1 MMTGKDRLRKALAH
15 QEPDRVPVGEMGID
29 SPIIEDLLGHSTY
42 YRAQGKERQAIWA
55 GERDKVVTSQKK
67 DLVELVR
74 LLEWDLAPVWITY
87 SASADNQPL
96 KFISADHLKWQDK
109 FGNIW
114 QAPDAEADALCIET
128 PEYPPELLSAMLQ
141 SAPVI
146 DPSQL
151 ELINHVVCELGD
163 THFIVGRGWHAPSYW
178 TDGSFPLPGEGFNI
192 PIDKFLLMM
201 YEAPEMVH
209 AILDAHTQRA
219 IEHGKVMIEAGV
231 DAILVNADYGINT
244 GPWLSPRFFRQFILP
259 YLQRQVRAFQEMGAY
274 VIKHT
279 DGFVLP
285 LLDMLVETGIDGL
298 HGIQP
303 SLGMSLDL
311 LKNKYGERITFF
323 GAVESDTLIN
333 GNPQD
338 VRLET
343 ARCIQQG
350 APGGGFV
357 LTTSNSVQAGVKTE
371 NYQAM
376 LAQARLTGSYP
387 IYQGGF

>member
-1 MMTGKDRLRKALAH
+1 
-15 QEPDRVPVGEMGID
+15 
-29 SPIIEDLLGHSTY
+29 
-42 YRAQGKERQAIWA
+42 
-55 GERDKVVTSQKK
+55 
-67 DLVELVR
+67 
-74 LLEWDLAPVWITY
+74 
-87 SASADNQPL
+87 
-96 KFISADHLKWQDK
+96 
-109 FGNIW
+109 
-114 QAPDAEADALCIET
+114 
-128 PEYPPELLSAMLQ
+128 
-141 SAPVI
+141 
-146 DPSQL
+146 
-151 ELINHVVCELGD
+151 
-163 THFIVGRGWHAPSYW
+163 
-178 TDGSFPLPGEGFNI
+178 
-192 PIDKFLLMM
+192 
-201 YEAPEMVH
+201 
-209 AILDAHTQRA
+209 
-219 IEHGKVMIEAGV
+219 
-231 DAILVNADYGINT
+231 
-244 GPWLSPRFFRQFILP
+244 
-259 YLQRQVRAFQEMGAY
+259 MGAY

-311 LKNKYGERITFF
+311 LKNKYGERITLF